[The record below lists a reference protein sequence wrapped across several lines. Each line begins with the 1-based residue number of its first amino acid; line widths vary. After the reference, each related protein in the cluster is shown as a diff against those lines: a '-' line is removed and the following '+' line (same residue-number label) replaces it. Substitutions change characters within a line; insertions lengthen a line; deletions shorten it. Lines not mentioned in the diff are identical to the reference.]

1 MPTST
6 EDMAPSVEDA
16 PIFETLS
23 EDIASE
29 YSEEE

>member
-1 MPTST
+1 MLTST

-16 PIFETLS
+16 AIFETPS

-29 YSEEE
+29 YLEEE